1 MAKKKKTS
9 TVNRFFKKKV
19 VEKDIIPKEET
30 IETTLESVINKDE
43 LALEKEIIL
52 EKELEDNIVEK
63 KPEPRTL
70 ESLSTTE
77 LRVFQRTGQMPK

>member
-43 LALEKEIIL
+43 LALEKE
-52 EKELEDNIVEK
+52 LEDNIVEK